1 MTYVAI
7 TAVTL
12 SHAGILTG
20 CSSDPPRYPESHARF
35 ERIVEAVQTLEQAY
49 VAQDQ
54 EATKD
59 LLLPLDSLHAWEQGI
74 QRDFETYSDIVLDLS
89 IDRMV
94 IDGDL
99 ISVHVSWLGEWKDA
113 PDAQAIKARGH
124 GTLHW
129 SGTHV
134 ILLTGVEGD
143 LPFGMAD
150 RQALS

>member
-1 MTYVAI
+1 MFL
-7 TAVTL
+7 AVTVVAFG
-12 SHAGILTG
+12 HAGMLMS
-20 CSSDPPRYPESHARF
+20 CSATPPRYPESHARF
-35 ERIVEAVQTLEQAY
+35 ERIVEAVKTLEEAY

-54 EATKD
+54 DATKD
-59 LLLPLDSLHAWEQGI
+59 LLLPLESLTTWEQGI
-74 QRDFETYSDIVLDLS
+74 QRDFATYSTIILDLS

-99 ISVHVSWLGEWKDA
+99 ISVHVSWLGEWKET
-113 PDAQAIKARGH
+113 PDTQTIKARGH